1 MTEQIQQLINIMST
15 SVVLYRLIPYVRRIT
30 LIETL
35 RTTENIE
42 QAYNIFLEN
51 LSTSPYIPENQKNE
65 LADMVFR
72 QDLNSLYSLLRC
84 SQTVNT
90 VDKLSSFREMVLAIF
105 SKSKKIQL
113 ISSEKRQFLG
123 ASIIHSL
130 SIEGLKQLALTAL
143 ETSEVF
149 NNEARNLVAND
160 IFDNRFD
167 LLLLPDRFDCEEV
180 NRLNNQDTIE
190 EIPTTPELDECPICL
205 GTSEVDSKLPCQHLF
220 CRSCIQRWANQSLE
234 CPLCRRSFS
243 LEDISDI

>member
-51 LSTSPYIPENQKNE
+51 LSTSPYTPENQKNE

-90 VDKLSSFREMVLAIF
+90 FDKLSSFREMVLAIF

-130 SIEGLKQLALTAL
+130 SIEGLKQLALTVL